1 MESKSSRL
9 GRLAKRENSR
19 LAVMRKRSR
28 VALRSIAL
36 GGKSAL
42 RAAVVIL
49 RSSRRAAPQN
59 RQPARHKVRRETP
72 QAIRQ
77 GRESQ
82 PAAVGESRP
91 LLQPMLTSQWQPTI
105 ALLKQSQRLHLNQE
119 PRVALDSQ
127 SHIPGWDQPRSRPQ
141 PPRPTALSRRRS
153 SPAHARPRT
162 ARIAV
167 RPLLLQAEVESS
179 QALQVD
185 RWSMIT
191 GTFSDGASVTPRR
204 VGFAT

>member
-9 GRLAKRENSR
+9 GRLAKREHSR

-28 VALRSIAL
+28 AALRNIVL
-36 GGKSAL
+36 GVKSAL
-42 RAAVVIL
+42 RAAVVTL
-49 RSSRRAAPQN
+49 RSSRKAAPPN
-59 RQPARHKVRRETP
+59 KQPARHKVRRGMP
-72 QAIRQ
+72 RAIRQ
-77 GRESQ
+77 GHESQ

-91 LLQPMLTSQWQPTI
+91 LQQPMLTSQWQPTV
-105 ALLKQSQRLHLNQE
+105 ARLKQSQRHHLNQE

-127 SHIPGWDQPRSRPQ
+127 SHIPSWDPPTSRQP
-141 PPRPTALSRRRS
+141 PPRPTALSQRTS

-162 ARIAV
+162 ARTAV
-167 RPLLLQAEVESS
+167 QPLLLPAEVASS